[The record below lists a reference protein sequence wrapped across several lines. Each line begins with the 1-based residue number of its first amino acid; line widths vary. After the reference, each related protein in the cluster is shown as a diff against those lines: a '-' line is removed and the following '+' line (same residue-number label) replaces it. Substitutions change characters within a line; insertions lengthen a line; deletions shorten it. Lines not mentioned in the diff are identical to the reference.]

1 MNLKIKAMGGLRKI
15 LEMYGQVECIDKQ
28 GNKTVWI
35 WDYAE
40 DRARKKSEMTK
51 EELAKSRKAKNN

>member
-1 MNLKIKAMGGLRKI
+1 MSGLKRLLK
-15 LEMYGQVECIDKQ
+15 MYGQINCEDRY
-28 GNKTVWI
+28 GNKTVWV

-40 DRARKKSEMTK
+40 ERARKKSEMTK